1 MIERWHTFRKQSP
14 FIAGCVLGGVAAL
27 LCLLI
32 VLGLTSAKGKF
43 GSAETILVEDYARL
57 MVVEFGQSGDIA
69 RARWRYA
76 QLGTDGSAC
85 LALLRNDPLTDPAT
99 LLNFAR
105 AVGDDVLIR
114 GAETAPTLKDVGSPA
129 TGNVLLILL
138 IVALTAAGAIFV
150 LTVPAFEKRMKPVRA
165 FLNPILEKVGFS
177 GKNFQTKDRPGDP
190 TIRYRQTSFNQT
202 SFKLNEVGGTSR
214 PEAVKSVSKPIA
226 AALTVE
232 PKPVGTDDL
241 SLIQPPVAESRPAGR
256 ASAEFFE
263 NVKAQ
268 GVKPV
273 DEAVK
278 QVAFTPDDMPE
289 FLKSAEMPKSDPVV
303 EALIEAISGGD
314 EAHDL
319 LDQGSGIDLDDEP
332 APAVENGSSVDATD
346 EKHDPVTPVPHSEL
360 AVSTTR
366 PTESY
371 SVYEAPRRYDRTVE
385 SASEFEPDAGGEVTL
400 NGDDWAD
407 LPESDAGEAVSSD
420 GAWRDVPEPDAPWNE
435 NEDMDEPNAGDAV
448 ISDDGLPEVPEPT
461 VPWNEDEVVGEL
473 DTGQA
478 APGDGDWMNM
488 PEPTPWNE
496 NEVMNEPAIAQPEE
510 EADDDSWIPHT
521 ISGAVQKRTVEINP
535 DLSLPLIQ
543 YQAIYQLGDD
553 FFDETFSIDELDDEF
568 IGECGIGIAETINTT
583 EPKAVTAFEA
593 WLFDRQDTVTPTVF
607 LLSDYAYRQPEM
619 LERLKNKGQFELMQV
634 GKKIEVETFALK
646 MTLTISEII
655 YGTESSDPRSY
666 FDKVVFDVKVTRK
679 EAN

>member
-14 FIAGCVLGGVAAL
+14 FIAGCVLGGVVAL

-76 QLGTDGSAC
+76 KLGTDGSAC

-114 GAETAPTLKDVGSPA
+114 GGETAPTLKDVGSPA

-138 IVALTAAGAIFV
+138 IVALTAAGVFLI
-150 LTVPAFEKRMKPVRA
+150 LTVPALEKRMKPVRA
-165 FLNPILEKVGFS
+165 FLNPILDKVGFS
-177 GKNFQTKDRPGDP
+177 GKNFRTKDLSGDA
-190 TIRYRQTSFNQT
+190 TIRYRQT
-202 SFKLNEVGGTSR
+202 SFKLNEVGGASQS
-214 PEAVKSVSKPIA
+214 EAVKSASKPIA
-226 AALTVE
+226 PEPAVE
-232 PKPVGTDDL
+232 PKPVGTDET

-289 FLKSAEMPKSDPVV
+289 FLKPVETSKSDPVV
-303 EALIEAISGGD
+303 EALIEAISGGG
-314 EAHDL
+314 EAYDL
-319 LDQGSGIDLDDEP
+319 LDHKSEIGLDDEP
-332 APAVENGSSVDATD
+332 APAVENGSSVDATV
-346 EKHDPVTPVPHSEL
+346 EKRDPFPPVPHSEPD
-360 AVSTTR
+360 VSTTH

-385 SASEFEPDAGGEVTL
+385 STPEFEPDAGGEATL

-407 LPESDAGEAVSSD
+407 VSEPDTPWNENDAVYEPNAGDAAISDDV
-420 GAWRDVPEPDAPWNE
+420 WTDVPEPDAPWNE
-435 NEDMDEPNAGDAV
+435 ENKAMDELNAGDAAR
-448 ISDDGLPEVPEPT
+448 SDGDWADVPEPDA
-461 VPWNEDEVVGEL
+461 PW
-473 DTGQA
+473 
-478 APGDGDWMNM
+478 DGTEAVD
-488 PEPTPWNE
+488 EPT
-496 NEVMNEPAIAQPEE
+496 IAQPEE

-521 ISGAVQKRTVEINP
+521 VSGAVQKRTVEINP

>member
-69 RARWRYA
+69 RARWRYE

-114 GAETAPTLKDVGSPA
+114 TAETVPTLKDVGAPA

-150 LTVPAFEKRMKPVRA
+150 LTVPALEKRMKPVRA
-165 FLNPILEKVGFS
+165 FLNPILEKIGFG
-177 GKNFQTKDRPGDP
+177 GKNFRTKDLSGDA
-190 TIRYRQTSFNQT
+190 TIRYRQTSFNQTSFNQT

-214 PEAVKSVSKPIA
+214 SEAVKTVSKPIA
-226 AALTVE
+226 PAPAVE
-232 PKPVGTDDL
+232 PKPVGTDDS

-268 GVKPV
+268 SVKPV

-278 QVAFTPDDMPE
+278 RVAFTPDDMPE
-289 FLKSAEMPKSDPVV
+289 FLKPVETSKSDPVV

-314 EAHDL
+314 EANDL
-319 LDQGSGIDLDDEP
+319 LDHKSGVNLDDEP
-332 APAVENGSSVDATD
+332 APTVENGPRIDTAA
-346 EKHDPVTPVPHSEL
+346 EKRDPFPPIPRPESDVRI
-360 AVSTTR
+360 TR
-366 PTESY
+366 PNESY

-385 SASEFEPDAGGEVTL
+385 SIPEFEPDAVGEATL
-400 NGDDWAD
+400 NDGDWAD
-407 LPESDAGEAVSSD
+407 VPEPDTPWNENDAVYEPNAGDAAISDDVCA
-420 GAWRDVPEPDAPWNE
+420 DVPEPDAPWNE
-435 NEDMDEPNAGDAV
+435 NKAMDEP
-448 ISDDGLPEVPEPT
+448 T
-461 VPWNEDEVVGEL
+461 
-473 DTGQA
+473 
-478 APGDGDWMNM
+478 
-488 PEPTPWNE
+488 
-496 NEVMNEPAIAQPEE
+496 IAQPEE
-510 EADDDSWIPHT
+510 EADDDSWIPYT
-521 ISGAVQKRTVEINP
+521 VNGTVQKRTVEVNP

-666 FDKVVFDVKVTRK
+666 FDRVVFDVKVTRK